1 MTPHHC
7 HDHAAQ
13 TTGRHTS
20 PSSDQQPTRAA
31 RSFSW
36 LIPTAILALL
46 PKCPLC
52 IAAWMAVAGL
62 SLSLSTLT
70 NLRTALI
77 ILCVISLIAFAAAT
91 LRRLIPAHR

>member
-7 HDHAAQ
+7 HHHAAQ

-20 PSSDQQPTRAA
+20 SQPTRAA
-31 RSFSW
+31 RSFGW
-36 LIPTAILALL
+36 LLPTAILALL

-52 IAAWMAVAGL
+52 IAAWIAVAGL
-62 SLSLSTLT
+62 SLSLSTIA
-70 NLRTALI
+70 NLRIALI
-77 ILCVISLIAFAAAT
+77 TLCVISLIAFAAAT

>member
-1 MTPHHC
+1 MTSHHC

-13 TTGRHTS
+13 TTGRH
-20 PSSDQQPTRAA
+20 PSSQPTRAA
-31 RSFSW
+31 HSFGW
-36 LIPTAILALL
+36 ILPTTILALL

-62 SLSLSTLT
+62 SLSLSTIA

-77 ILCVISLIAFAAAT
+77 VLCVISLIAFAAAT
-91 LRRLIPAHR
+91 LRRLIPAHQ

>member
-13 TTGRHTS
+13 ITGRQTS
-20 PSSDQQPTRAA
+20 SQPVKAA
-31 RSFSW
+31 RSFGW
-36 LIPTAILALL
+36 IIPTAILALL

-52 IAAWMAVAGL
+52 IAAWIAFAGVGL
-62 SLSLSTLT
+62 SLSTIA
-70 NLRTALI
+70 NLRIAVI

-91 LRRLIPAHR
+91 VRRAIPLRR